1 VGRPPAKDCPEK
13 NVKVNYLLIDLEN
26 VKPENLGLVSGGQFK
41 IKVFV
46 VANQKNVPLAMAQ
59 TLQSFGPDA
68 EYIQIESHGKNALD
82 FHIAFY
88 IGRLAM
94 ESPGAFF
101 HIISGDT
108 GFDPLIRHLKTKKIL
123 CLRSTSIEAIP
134 LVRVMNSKSLP
145 ERVAAVIDYLKRRQ
159 VGRPRT
165 VKTLGSS
172 IRTQF
177 GGQMADDEVS
187 KTIEALAKQGAI
199 AIDGG
204 KVAYTLP
211 E

>member
-1 VGRPPAKDCPEK
+1 MDCPEK

-46 VANQKNVPLAMAQ
+46 GANQKNVPLTMAQ
-59 TLQSFGPDA
+59 TLQSFGTDA

-123 CLRSTSIEAIP
+123 CLRSTLIEAVP
-134 LVRVMNSKSLP
+134 LVRVMNSKSLQ
-145 ERVAAVIDYLKRRQ
+145 ERVAAVIDYMKRRQ

>member
-1 VGRPPAKDCPEK
+1 MDGPKEP
-13 NVKVNYLLIDLEN
+13 VKTNFLLIDLEN
-26 VKPENLGLVSGGQFK
+26 VKPENLGLVAGGQFK
-41 IKVFV
+41 VKVFV
-46 VANQKNVPLAMAQ
+46 GANQKNVPLTMVQ
-59 TLQSFGPDA
+59 TLQSFGTDA
-68 EYIQIESHGKNALD
+68 EYIQIDGHGKNALD
-82 FHIAFY
+82 FHIAYY
-88 IGRLAM
+88 IGRLAV

-108 GFDPLIRHLKTKKIL
+108 GFDPLIRHLKTEKIL

-145 ERVAAVIDYLKRRQ
+145 ERVVAVIDYLKRRQ

-165 VKTLGSS
+165 VKTLSSS

-177 GGQMADDEVS
+177 GGKVTDEDLE
-187 KTIEALAKQGAI
+187 KMIEALAKQGAI
-199 AIDGG
+199 SIKDG
-204 KVAYTLP
+204 KVTYSLP